1 MEGNEAKSTNKSVED
16 ILRSSLTELAQQN
29 KGAYD
34 LLVQKASEGF
44 FEQHQTR
51 GALNKLATQ
60 LLNTAE
66 TRESENE
73 SIKKN

>member
-1 MEGNEAKSTNKSVED
+1 MVGNEARNESESVQD

-73 SIKKN
+73 D